1 MGVSLLKQQHRITNQ
16 ADTFSR
22 FMERSPENNLSR
34 NEHIIIDIPRNAAIA
49 SSSSSHDRIS
59 NVLEPLQHE
68 DDRPST
74 VPPMSAPQP
83 ATATASSSSSSMRSN
98 PRSVRRR
105 RSPLNSG
112 LWISIE
118 LFLTVGQIIAAIV
131 VLSLSKHEHPRA
143 PLFTWIVGYAC
154 GCVATLPLLYWRY
167 YHSNQASEQD
177 SGQHRPN
184 LNVAAGPFAFSI
196 SRTSEGDGRQTNT
209 TSSRGSRYPGFI
221 SAARYIHMFL
231 DDLFQLEVWI
241 SKPFLCVDNICN
253 LIELVCYINDCYF
266 ESLI

>member
-68 DDRPST
+68 EERPST
-74 VPPMSAPQP
+74 VSPMAAPQP
-83 ATATASSSSSSMRSN
+83 ATATASSSSSMRSN

-196 SRTSEGDGRQTNT
+196 SRTSEADGRQTNT

-221 SAARYIHMFL
+221 SAARLKVIVEYFKMAL
-231 DDLFQLEVWI
+231 DCFFAVWFVVGNVWI
-241 SKPFLCVDNICN
+241 FGGHSSAAEAPN
-253 LIELVCYINDCYF
+253 LYR
-266 ESLI
+266 